1 MMEKIT
7 VEEVERLSERP
18 NVEKIVVENFLMN
31 MSIGGGTPANI
42 EHLVD
47 DAKLNKWNNETVEAI
62 LDGILKSGGLKI
74 EDLIDHGKTSH
85 GGIG

>member
-7 VEEVERLSERP
+7 VEEIKRLSERP

-31 MSIGGGTPANI
+31 MSMGVGIPANI
-42 EHLVD
+42 ENLVN

-62 LDGILKSGGLKI
+62 LDGILKSGGLEI
-74 EDLIDHGKTSH
+74 EDLVNPGNMKAGDT
-85 GGIG
+85 